1 MIPLLTRRIA
11 AALLLLQAAYV
22 ALLQIAFPVLGPDT
36 AEIDHTDPA
45 GFSLLDA
52 VLVVLALVVLTGGA
66 ALLGLDRVRFRAP
79 RAPAL
84 VWLVLVG
91 VGQTA
96 LAVVALAT
104 SGDPA
109 GLGLPVALLVAVGC
123 AVVAVAC
130 VLTIRTDSG
139 APRAASAVPPCAEA
153 ARTPR

>member
-1 MIPLLTRRIA
+1 MTPLLTRRIA
-11 AALLLLQAAYV
+11 SVLLLLQVAYV
-22 ALLQIAFPVLGPDT
+22 VLLQIAFLVLGPDT
-36 AEIDHTDPA
+36 AEIDHTHPS

-66 ALLGLDRVRFRAP
+66 ALLGLERVRSRAP
-79 RAPAL
+79 RVPAMI
-84 VWLVLVG
+84 WLALVG

-104 SGDPA
+104 SGDAA
-109 GLGLPVALLVAVGC
+109 GLGLPVALLLAVAC

-139 APRAASAVPPCAEA
+139 APRPDTAG
-153 ARTPR
+153 